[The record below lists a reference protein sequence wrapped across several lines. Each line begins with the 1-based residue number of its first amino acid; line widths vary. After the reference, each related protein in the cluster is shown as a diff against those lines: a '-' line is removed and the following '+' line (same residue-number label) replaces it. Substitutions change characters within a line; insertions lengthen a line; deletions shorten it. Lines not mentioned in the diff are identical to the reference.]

1 VKNLSFDLK
10 IPFIELLG
18 AQPVHLEKG
27 RAVVSLDMRPELTN
41 SWEAAHG
48 AVVVALLDVSMA
60 MAARSSNDHAN
71 GVVTVDL
78 SVNFTRAGTG
88 RLTAE
93 GRVLRNGRSLV
104 FCEGELHD
112 DSGALIAKAI
122 GTFKL
127 RSREDEAPAK
137 SRRKKR

>member
-78 SVNFTRAGTG
+78 W
-88 RLTAE
+88 
-93 GRVLRNGRSLV
+93 
-104 FCEGELHD
+104 
-112 DSGALIAKAI
+112 
-122 GTFKL
+122 
-127 RSREDEAPAK
+127 
-137 SRRKKR
+137 RKKR